1 MYEIPEG
8 RRATRGKS
16 IMNFLPLSGDERI
29 TSVLAF
35 PKELKT
41 SKLSLVM
48 VTTKG
53 VIKKVSAESFKD
65 VRRSGLIALKLSA
78 GDFLHSALLVGA
90 GDTVILSTTRGQA
103 IRFKEADTR
112 EMGRAAGGVRAVLL
126 KSGDEVVSAD
136 IVKKGD
142 EDVAYLSLSEKGY
155 GKRTPV
161 RDYKIQKRGGSG
173 IKTMKLTAKTGNLI
187 ISRVVAKA
195 DAELVAIS
203 KHGQVI
209 RTAVGEIP
217 VHRRQTLGVRI
228 MKLREGD
235 SLASLTFL

>member
-1 MYEIPEG
+1 M
-8 RRATRGKS
+8 
-16 IMNFLPLSGDERI
+16 
-29 TSVLAF
+29 
-35 PKELKT
+35 
-41 SKLSLVM
+41 
-48 VTTKG
+48 
-53 VIKKVSAESFKD
+53 
-65 VRRSGLIALKLSA
+65 
-78 GDFLHSALLVGA
+78 
-90 GDTVILSTTRGQA
+90 
-103 IRFKEADTR
+103 
-112 EMGRAAGGVRAVLL
+112 LL